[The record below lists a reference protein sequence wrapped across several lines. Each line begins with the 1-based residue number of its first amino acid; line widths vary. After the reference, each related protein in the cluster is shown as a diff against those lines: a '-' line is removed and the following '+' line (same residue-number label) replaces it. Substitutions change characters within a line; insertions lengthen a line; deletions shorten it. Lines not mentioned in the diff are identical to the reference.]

1 MAEAKE
7 NLNQADCAGNV
18 VLCGSNGYE
27 KSYYFNEKF
36 QNLPQDIQDQLRIM
50 SVWFTEEIGGILTME
65 FTPEGKLE
73 FLHRTA
79 EYDGFYDEIGAD
91 LKMKQFIREGQ
102 QLLESLETY
111 YQVFFLGKAGEGLHV
126 VMEKRNEEV

>member
-1 MAEAKE
+1 MTETKETLDQAE
-7 NLNQADCAGNV
+7 NV

-27 KSYYFNEKF
+27 KNYYFNEQF
-36 QNLPQDIQDQLRIM
+36 QSLPQDIRDQLRIM
-50 SVWFTEEIGGILTME
+50 CVWFTEEIGGILTME
-65 FTPEGKLE
+65 FTPSGKLE
-73 FLHRTA
+73 FCHRTS

-126 VMEKRNEEV
+126 AIEEKDGKE